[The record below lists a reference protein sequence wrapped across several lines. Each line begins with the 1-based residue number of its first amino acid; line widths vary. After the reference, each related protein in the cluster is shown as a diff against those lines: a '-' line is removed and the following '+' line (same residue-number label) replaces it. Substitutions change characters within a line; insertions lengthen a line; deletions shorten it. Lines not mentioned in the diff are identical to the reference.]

1 MTLAV
6 EDKNQKLFDV
16 VAFADVANEQIVDEV
31 LVTADSWVTASQ
43 FRQQLDNFNV
53 HLQLTIFCVKA
64 QDQFFVACL
73 YLVELLTL

>member
-53 HLQLTIFCVKA
+53 HL
-64 QDQFFVACL
+64 
-73 YLVELLTL
+73 

>member
-53 HLQLTIFCVKA
+53 HHILCQSLGSVFSSL
-64 QDQFFVACL
+64 FVSR
-73 YLVELLTL
+73 